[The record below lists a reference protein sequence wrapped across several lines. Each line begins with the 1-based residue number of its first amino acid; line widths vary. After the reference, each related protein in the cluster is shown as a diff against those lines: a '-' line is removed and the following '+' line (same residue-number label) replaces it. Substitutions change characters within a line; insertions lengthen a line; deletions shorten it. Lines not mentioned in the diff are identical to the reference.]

1 MRMAATQARAAQAKT
16 SPRPASSGLL
26 ASRTFAPRREPAK
39 HVTGPHISLANNIS
53 GGPSF
58 NCARLPL
65 QAKLMVGATDDPL
78 EHEADRLAEHA
89 MRMPDSDLAATSSA
103 VTSSPERLNRAC
115 LACEEEAHTV
125 RAKPVSMASVPTTE
139 APPVVHD
146 ALSRSGQP
154 LDATTRGF
162 FEPRFGRSLAGVR
175 VHTDGLAARSAEA
188 VGARAYT
195 VGRDIVFGEGFHA
208 PGNATGRQLM
218 AHEIAHVLQQNS
230 AGHDGAGTSFSGSS
244 TLRRSCGPQAI
255 GQPAGCE
262 PGDKTFVDGTIFRF
276 VVNCDDWAGGADA
289 GLLDYIQTIPA
300 GSSIEIHGY
309 ASVDGPEAFNGN
321 LAAARALKANALL
334 AAAGAGAPAVTRL
347 VSHGAV
353 PGNAADRRSVVIRTV
368 STTSPPVPVAPTPD
382 SPAAGGPAAS
392 PPKDTP
398 PATPSPEPATTTPGG
413 QGGADGKAPAAA
425 GGSPSGTQGGV
436 QAGMGD
442 VSHHY
447 TTPAG
452 PNDALHEWV
461 FQAMAAYTKQLHGKN
476 QSGQERQLFLQ
487 AQYSLTTKQW
497 TLVGGVQASY
507 VFALPANLQLSFWGQ
522 LTAGSNVT
530 TGSPQLSLSAGAQF
544 AWQPRDWFTIGA
556 QLGVGPTVQSGTPT
570 SIDRGALF
578 FLQVQK

>member
-1 MRMAATQARAAQAKT
+1 MGTAATQARAAKAKT

-26 ASRTFAPRREPAK
+26 ASRAFAPRREPAR
-39 HVTGPHISLANNIS
+39 HVTGPHIGPATNFSS
-53 GGPSF
+53 GPSF
-58 NCARLPL
+58 NFVRLPL

-78 EHEADRLAEHA
+78 EHEADRVAEHA
-89 MRMPDSDLAATSSA
+89 MRVPDSDLAVTSPA
-103 VTSSPERLNRAC
+103 VTSSPELVSRDC
-115 LACEEEAHTV
+115 LAREVEAHAV

-139 APPVVHD
+139 APPIVHD

-162 FEPRFGRSLAGVR
+162 FEPRFGRSLVGVR
-175 VHTDGLAARSAEA
+175 VHTDWLAARSAEA

-230 AGHDGAGTSFSGSS
+230 AGGHDGAGTSFSGSS
-244 TLRRSCGPQAI
+244 TLRRACGPQAI

-262 PGDKTFVDGTIFRF
+262 PGDKTFVDGAIFRF

-289 GLLDYIQTIPA
+289 GLLDYIQTIPV

-347 VSHGAV
+347 ISHGAV

-368 STTSPPVPVAPTPD
+368 SIASPPVPVAPTPD

-398 PATPSPEPATTTPGG
+398 PATPSPAPATTTPGG
-413 QGGADGKAPAAA
+413 QDSANKTTPAA
-425 GGSPSGTQGGV
+425 GSSSSTQSGV
-436 QAGMGD
+436 QAGVGD
-442 VSHHY
+442 VSHYY

-452 PNDALHEWV
+452 PHDALHEWV
-461 FQAMAAYTKQLHGKN
+461 LQAMAAYTKQLHGKN
-476 QSGQERQLFLQ
+476 QSGQERQLFFQ
-487 AQYSLTTKQW
+487 TQYSLTTKQW
-497 TLVGGVQASY
+497 TLVGGAQELY

-530 TGSPQLSLSAGAQF
+530 TGSPQLSLTAGTQF
-544 AWQPRDWFTIGA
+544 AWQPNDWFTIGA
-556 QLGVGPTVQSGTPT
+556 QIGVGPTVQSGTPT